1 MRTGAPKDESTGGK
15 RRSEVKLGLMV
26 HSADAKRIRA
36 PLEVRRHD
44 MDYTITREE
53 RTNGNTE

>member
-1 MRTGAPKDESTGGK
+1 M
-15 RRSEVKLGLMV
+15 KLGLMI
-26 HSADAKRIRA
+26 HSTDAKRVRA
-36 PLEVRRHD
+36 PLEAWRHD